1 MKWIFS
7 VLLVFVC
14 LNLKAQQD
22 TSYNPNHLYQ
32 PQELHTDLA
41 FLKNVLEEAHPSLY
55 RYTPKDTIDLKFEM
69 ADKQLN
75 KPLTD
80 MEFWKIAT
88 PLVVAIRSAHTV
100 LCPSPNYV
108 AWQNKNQV
116 SRMPIMV
123 YALDDRLF
131 VAASPKKEKS
141 LYRGAEILTIDD
153 HSVKDIL
160 FALKKL
166 IPAEGYNEQFVNRM
180 LETGAF
186 DEFYGQAFG
195 FKSQYKISY
204 VDSAGLNQQT
214 VINAIKGAYGVSLE
228 HSKEMLE
235 QEWDELDKSVKIDYF
250 NNVPH
255 TEGIKIKSLT
265 YFNYFR
271 SFNEAFFKQLHDN
284 KIENLI
290 IDLRGDPGG
299 YLGIGIDMMRYMIAG
314 SVLPAKEVTATV
326 KEPSFTKYIVKEG
339 SDFSRSLLLKS
350 GRHQYY
356 IYNADHYLYSY
367 PQYYFSKSLYVLID
381 KGTFSAA
388 SLFIANLKS
397 QRKVTIIGEET
408 GGGEAGTDGNGF
420 TIVKMPAT
428 HLLLRLPNFWV
439 ATTTN
444 HKNTGHGVMPDIE
457 VKPTIAERVNNDDV
471 VMKETLKLIMN
482 KYSSK

>member
-7 VLLVFVC
+7 VLLFFVS

-22 TSYNPNHLYQ
+22 TIYNPDHLYQ
-32 PQELHTDLA
+32 PQELHADLA
-41 FLKNVLEEAHPSLY
+41 FLKSVLEEAHPSLY
-55 RYTPKDTIDLKFEM
+55 RYTPKDTIDFKFEM
-69 ADKQLN
+69 ADNQLN

-80 MEFWKIAT
+80 MDFWKIAT

-100 LCPSPNYV
+100 LCPSSAYV
-108 AWQNKNQV
+108 AWQNKNRV
-116 SRMPIMV
+116 SRLPLMV
-123 YALDDRLF
+123 YAMDNRLF
-131 VAASPKKEKS
+131 VAACPKKENS

-160 FALKKL
+160 FALKEL

-180 LETGAF
+180 LETSMF
-186 DEFYGQAFG
+186 DEFYGHVFG
-195 FKSQYKISY
+195 FKPQYKITY
-204 VDSAGLNQQT
+204 VDSAGVNQQVT
-214 VINAIKGAYGVSLE
+214 INAIKSVYGVSAE
-228 HSKEMLE
+228 HGKAMLE
-235 QEWDELDKSVKIDYF
+235 QEWDELDKAVKIDFF

-271 SFNEAFFKQLHDN
+271 SFNEAFFKQIHDG

-290 IDLRGDPGG
+290 IDLRGNPGG

-314 SVLPAKEVTATV
+314 SVVPAKEVTAIV

-350 GRHQYY
+350 GKHQYY
-356 IYNADHYLYSY
+356 IYDANHKVYSE
-367 PQYYFSKSLYVLID
+367 PQYYYNKNVYVLID

-457 VKPTIAERVNNDDV
+457 VKPTITDKVNKNDV

-482 KYSSK
+482 KK